1 MSLTLVLG
9 GRRSGKS
16 AYAERLLGGGAYLAT
31 GAAADAEMAERIA
44 AHRARRGDAWT
55 MIEVGVDL
63 AAALAEAGDRPALL
77 DGLGAWIAGVMHR
90 AGAFAPG
97 EAARVAAGGDAASVA
112 AGGEAARVPP
122 GGDAASVAAGGEAA
136 RVAGIVAASVAA
148 GGEAARVAGIV
159 AAGVAALVAHR
170 GDTVVVS
177 EEAGLAPVP
186 ADAATRAWL
195 DLAGDAN
202 QALAAAAD
210 RVVLVVAGRALEL
223 PS

>member
-44 AHRARRGDAWT
+44 AHRARRGPAWT
-55 MIEVGVDL
+55 TIEVGDDL

-90 AGAFAPG
+90 AGAFAG
-97 EAARVAAGGDAASVA
+97 EAA
-112 AGGEAARVPP
+112 P
-122 GGDAASVAAGGEAA
+122 
-136 RVAGIVAASVAA
+136 VAGV
-148 GGEAARVAGIV
+148 V
-159 AAGVAALVAHR
+159 AAGVDALIARR

-202 QALAAAAD
+202 QALAAAAG

>member
-44 AHRARRGDAWT
+44 AHRARRGAAWT
-55 MIEVGVDL
+55 TVEVDDDL
-63 AAALAEAGDRPALL
+63 AGALASAGDGPVLL

-90 AGAFAPG
+90 GGAFAEG
-97 EAARVAAGGDAASVA
+97 TAQEGAAAVRDV
-112 AGGEAARVPP
+112 
-122 GGDAASVAAGGEAA
+122 
-136 RVAGIVAASVAA
+136 
-148 GGEAARVAGIV
+148 V
-159 AAGVAALVAHR
+159 AAGVAALAGPRVAPL
-170 GDTVVVS
+170 VVVS

-186 ADAATRAWL
+186 ADAATRMWL
-195 DLAGDAN
+195 DLAGEAN

-210 RVVLVVAGRALEL
+210 RVLLVVAGRALEL
-223 PS
+223 PA